1 MANLMAWL
9 KDAVQWR
16 TASSEPITVGNA
28 RLTFQSQALVIRTP
42 IWKRVWN
49 RPVAVLVERD
59 GQMERLPIVDVTRVA
74 IVALAAGTVGSLLAV
89 GLAWGLRRRAA
100 RATKE

>member
-1 MANLMAWL
+1 MANLIARL

-16 TASSEPITVGNA
+16 TASSESITVGNA

-59 GQMERLPIVDVTRVA
+59 GQTERLPIVDVTRLAV
-74 IVALAAGTVGSLLAV
+74 VALTAGTVASLVAV
-89 GLAWGLRRRAA
+89 GVTWSLRRRTA
-100 RATKE
+100 RVTKE